1 MMPDHLTETVV
12 YLNVLFGSDIATDL
26 DPEIAEICRAA
37 KPVNGTSAWVP
48 STRCFAILSS
58 PEAAFGL
65 AQGVLNEVRRLD
77 VARHGPLPGNS
88 NSGGDDPQESQDGFP
103 GIHS

>member
-1 MMPDHLTETVV
+1 MPNKFTETMVR
-12 YLNVLFGSDIATDL
+12 LSVLFGSDIATDL

-37 KPVNGTSAWVP
+37 KPVDGASVWLP
-48 STRCFAILSS
+48 SNRSFAIISS
-58 PEAAFGL
+58 PEAAFGI